1 MKRITVRDIAKQ
13 LNIAQGTVSK
23 ALGNKAGVSPE
34 LRQTILKAAEEMGY
48 TANHLAQAMARAPVR
63 IGIIMPNIWPNY
75 YGVIIDGIRERL
87 QMYSDYR
94 IEAMYHYLPNLL
106 AEEALKQCI
115 DACIEEGVKVIILSA
130 SFNSSCAEHL
140 NILKAK
146 GIKLV
151 LLGTDLPRS
160 NRDTCVQINAVK
172 AGMLAGEFAD
182 LVMSRSRKAA
192 ILIGSRQMLE
202 HEEKLQGFIKAMEKA
217 NGEIVGIFETQ
228 DIPEIAEIIAKK
240 IYAEN
245 PDLELIYI
253 ATSNSVA
260 VCKILEDCD
269 PERRIRI
276 IATDVFS
283 ELIPYIMNGRV
294 IASINQDLRRMGA
307 LAIEQSYKL
316 LFQNDECLE
325 KIKIE
330 PILMLRTNI
339 LNDSELIG

>member
-1 MKRITVRDIAKQ
+1 MKRVTVRDIAKQ

-75 YGVIIDGIRERL
+75 YGVIMDGIREKL
-87 QMYSDYR
+87 QAYSDYR

-115 DACIEEGVKVIILSA
+115 NACIEEDVKVIILSA

-140 NILKAK
+140 NTLKEK

-151 LLGTDLPRS
+151 LLGTDLPGS
-160 NRDTCVQINAVK
+160 NRDSCVQIHAVK
-172 AGMLAGEFAD
+172 AGMLAGEFAN
-182 LVMSRSRKAA
+182 LVMHSSRKAA
-192 ILIGSRQMLE
+192 ILIGSRQMME
-202 HEEKLQGFIKAMEKA
+202 HEEKLRGFVDAMKESR
-217 NGEIVGIFETQ
+217 GEIIGIFETQ
-228 DIPEIAEIIAKK
+228 DIPEIAEIIARK

-260 VCKILEDCD
+260 VCKVLEDCD
-269 PERRIRI
+269 QEQRIHI
-276 IATDVFS
+276 IATDVFD
-283 ELIPYIMNGRV
+283 ELIPYVRNGRV

-307 LAIEQSYKL
+307 LAVEQSYKL
-316 LFQNDECLE
+316 LFKNDACLE
-325 KIKIE
+325 NIKIE

-339 LNDSELIG
+339 LNDSELMG